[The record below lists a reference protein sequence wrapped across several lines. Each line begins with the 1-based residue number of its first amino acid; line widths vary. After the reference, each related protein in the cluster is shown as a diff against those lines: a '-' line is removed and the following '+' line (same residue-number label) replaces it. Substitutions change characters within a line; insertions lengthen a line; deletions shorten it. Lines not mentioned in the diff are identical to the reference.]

1 MRRAPRLR
9 PLGALGSRS
18 PFGPDADVRAEAQL
32 RPLWAFAVGP
42 LLARRTRLMKVK
54 EGRLVVG
61 CWELPHIPALR
72 QAAEQAWPTVRER
85 LARALG
91 LRLSGFVIVPCDPPE
106 AEPETPATSG
116 DPLRDVLE
124 RFRAMGSK

>member
-1 MRRAPRLR
+1 MSREPRLR
-9 PLGALGSRS
+9 PLGAAGGRS
-18 PFGPDADVRAEAQL
+18 PFGPDADTRAEAQL

-61 CWELPHIPALR
+61 CWELSHIPNLR
-72 QAAEQAWPTVRER
+72 LAAEQAWPTVRER
-85 LARALG
+85 LARVLG

-106 AEPETPATSG
+106 ETVEAPATTG

-124 RFRAMGSK
+124 RLKSLNKP